1 MINPKLPKI
10 WYGGD
15 YNPDQWP
22 KEIWLEDMRLF
33 KLAHIDVASLPIF
46 SWSLLQPEEA
56 RYEFGWLD
64 EILDLMAKNG
74 IYACLATSTAAHP
87 AWMAR
92 RYPDVL
98 RVDFHG
104 RKRRF
109 GIRHNSCPNSPTY
122 RHYSRLLA
130 SKLAERYKDHPTL
143 VAWHVS
149 NEYGGECYCENCARA
164 FRVWLQKRYGSLEEV
179 NKRWNTRFW
188 NHTFCDWEE
197 IVPPNILTEHTS
209 ELDRTRTAFPSI
221 SLDYQRFMSD
231 SLLECYRLEYEA
243 IKEHT
248 PDIMVTTNFMR
259 AYKPLNYFSWAP
271 YLDVI
276 SWDSYPTNRSDMS
289 DVAFWHDLMRG
300 LKEGQPFMLMEQ
312 TPSQV
317 NWQDY
322 NALKRPGVMRLWSYQ
337 AVAHGADTVMFFQM
351 RQSRGACEKFHSAVI
366 SHAGHENTR
375 VFRECSQL
383 GKELVELG
391 DAIVDSRIEA
401 KVAILFDW
409 ENWWALEFSSG
420 PTIDLK
426 YLPQVEKYYRA
437 CWSQNIPVDIISP
450 AMSMEKY
457 DIVIAPVAYLLQ
469 PGYASRVEEFVAKG
483 GTFLMTFFSGIVD
496 ENDRVVL
503 GGHPG
508 ELRRLAGVWVEE
520 TDPLF
525 PDMRNAIVVADSF
538 PDLAGRHEVGLI
550 CDLMHAE
557 TAEVIGTYEA
567 DFYSGRPALTRN
579 KFGQGWAWYVA
590 SDPEQ
595 GFVNRLIRYLCT
607 EKGIEPILET
617 PAGVE
622 VTERHKN
629 GHTFTFILNHND
641 ETEKIDLGSGT
652 YRDLLTGQR
661 LSGTVSLA
669 GRDLLILRSESRG

>member
-22 KEIWLEDMRLF
+22 SEIWQEDMRLF

-46 SWSLLQPEEA
+46 SWSLLQPEEE

-98 RVDFHG
+98 RVDFQG

-122 RHYSRLLA
+122 RHYSSLLA
-130 SKLAERYKDHPTL
+130 GKLAERYKDHPTL

-149 NEYGGECYCENCARA
+149 NEYGGECYCDNCARA
-164 FRVWLQKRYGSLEEV
+164 FRVWLQRRYGSLDEV
-179 NKRWNTRFW
+179 NERWNTRFW
-188 NHTFCDWEE
+188 NHTFYDWDE

-209 ELDRTRTAFPSI
+209 ELDHTRTAFQGI

-231 SLLECYRLEYEA
+231 SLLECYKLEYEA
-243 IKEHT
+243 IKKHT
-248 PDIMVTTNFMR
+248 PDIKVTTNFMGT
-259 AYKPLNYFSWAP
+259 YKPLNYFAWAP

-276 SWDSYPTNRSDMS
+276 SWDNYPSNRSDMS
-289 DVAFWHDLMRG
+289 TIALRHDLMRG

-317 NWQDY
+317 NWQAH
-322 NALKRPGVMRLWSYQ
+322 NALKRPGAMRLWSYQ
-337 AVAHGADTVMFFQM
+337 AVAHGADTVMFFQL
-351 RQSRGACEKFHSAVI
+351 RQSRGACEKFHGAVI

-375 VFRECSQL
+375 VFRECAQL
-383 GKELVELG
+383 GKELAELG
-391 DAIVDSRIEA
+391 DAIVDSRLEA
-401 KVAILFDW
+401 KAAILFDW
-409 ENWWALEFSSG
+409 ENWWALEFSMG

-426 YLPQVEKYYRA
+426 YLPQIEKYYRA

-450 AMSMEKY
+450 AMSMDKY
-457 DIVIAPVAYLLQ
+457 DVVMAPAAYLLQ
-469 PGYASRVEEFVAKG
+469 PGYAARVEEFVAKG
-483 GTFLMTFFSGIVD
+483 GTFLTTFFSGIVD

-508 ELRRLAGVWVEE
+508 ELRKVVGVWVEE

-525 PDMRNAIVVADSF
+525 PDMRNAIVVPDSF
-538 PDLAGRHEVGLI
+538 PELAGNHTAGLI
-550 CDLMHAE
+550 CDLIHAE
-557 TAEVIGTYEA
+557 TAEVVGTYDK

-579 KFGQGWAWYVA
+579 KFGDGWAWYVA

-595 GFVNRLIRYLCT
+595 SFVNRLVGYLCSQ
-607 EKGIEPILET
+607 KGIEPALET
-617 PAGVE
+617 PEGVE
-622 VTERHKN
+622 VTKRHKD
-629 GHTFTFILNHND
+629 GRTITFVLNHND
-641 ETEKIDLGSGT
+641 ETTEVDLDGEI
-652 YRDLLTGQR
+652 YRDLLTGQTLTGR
-661 LSGTVSLA
+661 VSLA
-669 GRDLLILRSESRG
+669 GRDLLILSSS

>member
-197 IVPPNILTEHTS
+197 IVPPQH
-209 ELDRTRTAFPSI
+209 
-221 SLDYQRFMSD
+221 
-231 SLLECYRLEYEA
+231 
-243 IKEHT
+243 
-248 PDIMVTTNFMR
+248 
-259 AYKPLNYFSWAP
+259 
-271 YLDVI
+271 
-276 SWDSYPTNRSDMS
+276 SY
-289 DVAFWHDLMRG
+289 
-300 LKEGQPFMLMEQ
+300 
-312 TPSQV
+312 
-317 NWQDY
+317 
-322 NALKRPGVMRLWSYQ
+322 
-337 AVAHGADTVMFFQM
+337 
-351 RQSRGACEKFHSAVI
+351 
-366 SHAGHENTR
+366 
-375 VFRECSQL
+375 
-383 GKELVELG
+383 
-391 DAIVDSRIEA
+391 
-401 KVAILFDW
+401 
-409 ENWWALEFSSG
+409 
-420 PTIDLK
+420 
-426 YLPQVEKYYRA
+426 
-437 CWSQNIPVDIISP
+437 
-450 AMSMEKY
+450 
-457 DIVIAPVAYLLQ
+457 
-469 PGYASRVEEFVAKG
+469 
-483 GTFLMTFFSGIVD
+483 
-496 ENDRVVL
+496 
-503 GGHPG
+503 
-508 ELRRLAGVWVEE
+508 
-520 TDPLF
+520 
-525 PDMRNAIVVADSF
+525 
-538 PDLAGRHEVGLI
+538 
-550 CDLMHAE
+550 
-557 TAEVIGTYEA
+557 
-567 DFYSGRPALTRN
+567 
-579 KFGQGWAWYVA
+579 
-590 SDPEQ
+590 
-595 GFVNRLIRYLCT
+595 
-607 EKGIEPILET
+607 
-617 PAGVE
+617 
-622 VTERHKN
+622 
-629 GHTFTFILNHND
+629 
-641 ETEKIDLGSGT
+641 
-652 YRDLLTGQR
+652 
-661 LSGTVSLA
+661 
-669 GRDLLILRSESRG
+669 